1 MKKIAT
7 VTLAGLLGFAANTV
21 AAQQTSTK
29 QTNPTQNKDIPREQ
43 PGTNN
48 PDMAQQHHDTSQPDT
63 AKKGKKSKRSH
74 HRKHQSSNTA
84 GSTKSTT

>member
-1 MKKIAT
+1 MKKIA
-7 VTLAGLLGFAANTV
+7 VLTLAGFLAFAADTIM
-21 AAQQTSTK
+21 AQQTSTK

-48 PDMAQQHHDTSQPDT
+48 PDMGQQHHDTSQPDT
-63 AKKGKKSKRSH
+63 VEKGKKSKRSH

>member
-1 MKKIAT
+1 MTKIA
-7 VTLAGLLGFAANTV
+7 VLTLAGLLGFAADTV

-29 QTNPTQNKDIPREQ
+29 QTNPTQNKDIPREH

-48 PDMAQQHHDTSQPDT
+48 PDMAQQHHDTSQPD
-63 AKKGKKSKRSH
+63 ADKKGKKSKRH
-74 HRKHQSSNTA
+74 HRKHQPSNTG